1 MSGAAHS
8 NRVLSFSI
16 GSRTSML
23 PPLAHS
29 EAPATLDAA
38 NAAKENCWVKISI
51 LYDAQS
57 LVLAINPPIPSPW
70 EYRYIIIDLLS
81 IVHSFDSFCV
91 IGSLEGT
98 IILLILGVN

>member
-1 MSGAAHS
+1 MSGVAYS
-8 NRVLSFSI
+8 NRVISFSI
-16 GSRTSML
+16 GLRTPML

-29 EAPATLDAA
+29 EAQATLDVA
-38 NAAKENCWVKISI
+38 NIAKENCWVKISI

-57 LVLAINPPIPSPW
+57 LVSAINPPIPSSW

-81 IVHSFDSFCV
+81 IVHPFDSFCV
-91 IGSLEGT
+91 IGSLEAT